1 MLWNHPQV
9 LVCINS
15 VKKSDTAT
23 SMYHSEN
30 THKHTHVSR
39 SRESS
44 EGAVAKANG
53 ATGCMHENMSFSV
66 TMTLNV
72 NFPPSFAGI
81 NVALEVFGRNSRCFE
96 QGKPFEMRFS
106 GTVISQST
114 YGAGCYEVCP
124 SCCL

>member
-1 MLWNHPQV
+1 MHAP
-9 LVCINS
+9 
-15 VKKSDTAT
+15 A
-23 SMYHSEN
+23 
-30 THKHTHVSR
+30 HTHTHTSHSR
-39 SRESS
+39 GSS

-53 ATGCMHENMSFSV
+53 ATGCIYENMSFSV

-114 YGAGCYEVCP
+114 YVAGCYEVHP
-124 SCCL
+124 SCC